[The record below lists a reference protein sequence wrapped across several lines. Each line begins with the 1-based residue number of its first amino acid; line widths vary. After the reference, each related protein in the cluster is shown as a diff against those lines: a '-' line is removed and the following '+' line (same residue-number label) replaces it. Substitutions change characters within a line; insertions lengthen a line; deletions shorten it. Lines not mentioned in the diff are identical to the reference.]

1 MSLSPCMLDS
11 ESKRLLLR
19 TFPDV
24 KLSYDK
30 LLHKKVSADLYFLI
44 PKGPKAFIWITHFDH
59 RNVALVL
66 TLDAKGSIRKIEP
79 VVLAFND
86 RLALGTVLYGSLF
99 ECDGRRCFSFE
110 DMHWLEGMNVESE
123 SMDCKL
129 ERLVRVFEL
138 TKRSAR
144 AGIVLGSPVIE
155 SDYERAFE
163 QVASLPYR
171 VYGIQAHFSRG
182 RNGPIGTHPIRVAPS
197 LTALF
202 RVKATLESDI
212 YELFCLSHGKEV
224 AYGIAMIPTYKH
236 SVSMNNEFRRIKE
249 NGNLDLLEESD
260 DEEEFENVSV
270 DKFVD
275 LEKSL
280 VMQCVYMP
288 KFRKWCPE
296 KIVDTAKLSDRRY
309 IVALEKK

>member
-1 MSLSPCMLDS
+1 MLDS
-11 ESKRLLLR
+11 ESKRRLLR

-24 KLSYDK
+24 KLSYDR
-30 LLHKKVSADLYFLI
+30 LLHKKVSADLYFVI
-44 PKGPKAFIWITHFDH
+44 PKGPKAFVWITHFDN
-59 RNVALVL
+59 RNMALVL
-66 TLDAKGSIRKIEP
+66 TLDSKGSIRKVDP
-79 VVLAFND
+79 VVLAFSD
-86 RLALGTVLYGSLF
+86 CLAFGTVLYGSLF
-99 ECDGRRCFSFE
+99 EYDGHKCFSFE
-110 DMHWLEGMNVESE
+110 DMHWLEGMNVENETME
-123 SMDCKL
+123 SKL
-129 ERLVRVFEL
+129 ERLVHMFEL
-138 TKRSAR
+138 TARSAR

-155 SDYERAFE
+155 SDYERALE

-182 RNGPIGTHPIRVAPS
+182 RDGPIGTHVVRTAPT
-197 LTALF
+197 LKATF
-202 RVKATLESDI
+202 RVRATLESDI
-212 YELFCLSHGKEV
+212 YDLFCLSHGAEV

-260 DEEEFENVSV
+260 DEEEFENVSA

-280 VMQCVYMP
+280 VMECVYMP
-288 KFRKWCPE
+288 RFRKWCPE
-296 KIVDTAKLSDRRY
+296 RIVDAARLTDRRD

>member
-1 MSLSPCMLDS
+1 MLDS
-11 ESKRLLLR
+11 ESKRRLLR

-24 KLSYDK
+24 KLSYDR
-30 LLHKKVSADLYFLI
+30 LLHKKVSADLYFVI
-44 PKGPKAFIWITHFDH
+44 PKGPKAFIWITHFDR

-66 TLDAKGSIRKIEP
+66 MLDAKGSIRKIEP

-86 RLALGTVLYGSLF
+86 RLALGTVLYGSL
-99 ECDGRRCFSFE
+99 
-110 DMHWLEGMNVESE
+110 MNVESE

-155 SDYERAFE
+155 SDYGRAFE

-236 SVSMNNEFRRIKE
+236 SVCMNNEFRRIKE

-296 KIVDTAKLSDRRY
+296 KIVDTAKLSDRRD

>member
-1 MSLSPCMLDS
+1 M
-11 ESKRLLLR
+11 
-19 TFPDV
+19 
-24 KLSYDK
+24 
-30 LLHKKVSADLYFLI
+30 YFVI
-44 PKGPKAFIWITHFDH
+44 PKGPKAFVWITRFDN
-59 RNVALVL
+59 RNLALVL
-66 TLDAKGSIRKIEP
+66 TLDAKGSIRKVDP

-86 RLALGTVLYGSLF
+86 RLALGTILYGSLF
-99 ECDGRRCFSFE
+99 EYDGHKCFSFE
-110 DMHWLEGMNVESE
+110 DMHWLEGMNVENETME
-123 SMDCKL
+123 SKL
-129 ERLVRVFEL
+129 ERLVRMFEL
-138 TKRSAR
+138 TERSAR

-155 SDYERAFE
+155 SDYGRAME

-182 RNGPIGTHPIRVAPS
+182 RDGPIGTHPVRTAPT
-197 LTALF
+197 LKATF
-202 RVKATLESDI
+202 RVRATLESDI
-212 YELFCLSHGKEV
+212 YDLFCLSHGVEV
-224 AYGIAMIPTYKH
+224 AYGIAMVPTYKH

-280 VMQCVYMP
+280 VMECVYMP
-288 KFRKWCPE
+288 RFRKWCPE
-296 KIVDTAKLSDRRY
+296 RIVGAAKLTDRRD